1 MSQGDRILNLL
12 RTGPKTS
19 VQFTFYGI
27 LRYSARIHELR
38 NKGHRINGRQLDGS
52 NVWEYELA

>member
-12 RTGPKTS
+12 RSGPTTS
-19 VQFTFYGI
+19 VQFTLCGI

-38 NKGHRINGRQLDGS
+38 NRGIRINGRQIEGS